1 LVVVVRLGGKYKGS
15 ERRLRYKFC
24 DMFAGRH
31 DGITWISL
39 VIVSRL
45 SCDWRRQGRMM
56 LL

>member
-1 LVVVVRLGGKYKGS
+1 VVVVRLGGKYKGS